1 MSGQPMSGFPDLRS
15 AGGVQMSAMSNN
27 STITNTGY
35 NVNDH
40 DYDGLLHG
48 TSATSDST
56 STAIGAATMS
66 ENSYSHSYGGSSQE
80 TYHNNYTNSH
90 NNHSN
95 SHIGGSG
102 GGTGS
107 NGTGAPAHNSGLTRR
122 VTLTG
127 GSTGVSTGVSEV
139 KLKRFLEHNKRLR
152 EQLEMHRVPV
162 SEACH

>member
-15 AGGVQMSAMSNN
+15 AGGIQMSPMSNS

-35 NVNDH
+35 NTNDH
-40 DYDGLLHG
+40 DYDRLLHG
-48 TSATSDST
+48 SSATSDST
-56 STAIGAATMS
+56 STAIGAAAI
-66 ENSYSHSYGGSSQE
+66 
-80 TYHNNYTNSH
+80 H

-102 GGTGS
+102 GGTSS

-127 GSTGVSTGVSEV
+127 GSTGVSEV

-162 SEACH
+162 SEACHR